1 MNHGAVAHRLEQAA
15 HNHLVDGSIP
25 SSPTIEIMLEK
36 KNSSTSSFCY
46 YVSMYPSTIYRVVA
60 KALITDENDRI
71 LVVKEKQDF
80 WSLPGGGLEHGE
92 TAQDCLKREIQEEI
106 GISDVQINEIV
117 YSTNVYLD
125 QRDIW
130 MTWIVYKAQVSPSDF
145 VFGDGVTDAK
155 YIDIKEIQNSTDL
168 LEKLIVETVRA
179 VK

>member
-1 MNHGAVAHRLEQAA
+1 M
-15 HNHLVDGSIP
+15 
-25 SSPTIEIMLEK
+25 
-36 KNSSTSSFCY
+36 
-46 YVSMYPSTIYRVVA
+46 
-60 KALITDENDRI
+60 
-71 LVVKEKQDF
+71 LVVKEGQDF

-92 TAQDCLKREIQEEI
+92 SAQDCLTREIQEEI
-106 GISDVQINEIV
+106 GLNDAQIHEIV
-117 YSTNVYLD
+117 YATTVYLD